1 MKGFTTRKMSRL
13 AGERKCL
20 EARLGRIEA
29 EMERLLMEARRC
41 RNSIA
46 KVDESIQKLT
56 PRLKCERLKC
66 EEVKPIILPKIE
78 YTELF

>member
-13 AGERKCL
+13 EGERKRL

-29 EMERLLMEARRC
+29 DMERLLLKARRC

-46 KVDESIQKLT
+46 KVDEIIQKLT
-56 PRLKCERLKC
+56 PRLKCE
-66 EEVKPIILPKIE
+66 EVKPYIFPKVE
-78 YTELF
+78 STELF

>member
-13 AGERKCL
+13 EGERKFL

-29 EMERLLMEARRC
+29 DIERMLLEARRC

-56 PRLKCERLKC
+56 PRLKCE
-66 EEVKPIILPKIE
+66 EVKPYILPKIE